1 MNEQRLR
8 AALRAPRTECDP
20 SDSSDAVRRTNLARL
35 RPEIDRTAAIL
46 QKRQEARRQNL
57 AFLACSCAFALAAFF
72 AYRNWTAGGTAVKG
86 LLLGGVIVMV
96 LILILSPLMAYCLE
110 EEREHEKT

>member
-46 QKRQEARRQNL
+46 QKSRKRGGKISLSSHAPAPSHLRRFSLTRTGRQAARPPRGFYW
-57 AFLACSCAFALAAFF
+57 AES
-72 AYRNWTAGGTAVKG
+72 
-86 LLLGGVIVMV
+86 
-96 LILILSPLMAYCLE
+96 S
-110 EEREHEKT
+110 